1 MLAVMGAVVLFVAVN
16 VIKPVAGVVPF
27 AANPI
32 AVLSFVHEYVLVPSV
47 FVLV

>member
-16 VIKPVAGVVPF
+16 VIKPVVGVVPL

-32 AVLSFVHEYVLVPSV
+32 AVLSFVQEYVLVPPV
-47 FVLV
+47 FILA